1 MGITTRE
8 VKKQNKYYRPNTR
21 SLPYKYSPDAQAER
35 NWEASRSRDG
45 ENFMYNKHDKEKYRS
60 NYDEIEWS
68 K

>member
-8 VKKQNKYYRPNTR
+8 VKKQNKYYRPNV
-21 SLPYKYSPDAQAER
+21 PHKYTADAQAER

-60 NYDEIEWS
+60 NYDEIDWS